1 MSRRWPPTSTSPR
14 RSSPGRADESLLTTL
29 RVLGVDPGS
38 RITGYGIVE
47 RSGGSLRC
55 VDCGTILGGNGA
67 LPKRLEA
74 VYDGLQAVV
83 ETHRP
88 HVVVIEN
95 AFLGRNVKAMEV
107 MSQTRG
113 VLVLAA
119 HRAELPVYEYA
130 PREIKRAVVGTGRA
144 SKAQIAYMVNSLLG
158 LTERGLPRDTT
169 DSLAAALCHLHRAA
183 PNGRRG

>member
-1 MSRRWPPTSTSPR
+1 M
-14 RSSPGRADESLLTTL
+14 
-29 RVLGVDPGS
+29 DPGS

-47 RSGGSLRC
+47 RSGRSLRC
-55 VDCGTILGGNGA
+55 VDCGTIAGGSGA
-67 LPKRLEA
+67 LPERLVA

-83 ETHRP
+83 ETYRP
-88 HVVVIEN
+88 NAVVIEN
-95 AFLGRNVKAMEV
+95 AFLGRNVKAMAV

-119 HRAELPVYEYA
+119 RRAELPVFEYS

-144 SKAQIAYMVNSLLG
+144 SKAQIAYMVGSLLG
-158 LTERGLPRDTT
+158 LTERALPRDAT